1 MGPSVTEVYF
11 AARAIV
17 APAAA
22 AALELALALALGLVL
37 ASDAEAAVMDFE
49 PPSGGGNAVSAPQL
63 RRERRDISI
72 FSYASIYSC
81 VFLSMYLYIDL
92 LTRPSAWLPFT
103 V

>member
-22 AALELALALALGLVL
+22 ALELALALALALVL

-72 FSYASIYSC
+72 FIYASIYSY